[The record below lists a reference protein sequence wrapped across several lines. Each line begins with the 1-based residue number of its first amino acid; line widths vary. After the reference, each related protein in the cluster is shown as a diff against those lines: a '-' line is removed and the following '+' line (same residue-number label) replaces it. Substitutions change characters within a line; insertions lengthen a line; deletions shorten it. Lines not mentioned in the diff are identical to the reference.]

1 MTQTVED
8 AIEILAGV
16 RPRIINIR
24 IDYNEKT
31 LIKSIGRQVANGLA
45 LTDRQLELSLK
56 KIKKYQENLE
66 KNNINVEEL
75 LLLKSLRHPLREI
88 DRSQSISLVVNDDN
102 KQVILIKGTRA
113 KTFQEKWPKIQEK
126 LVGTILEQSMSKEIP
141 LNELNIVS
149 IVPEFINTDFQ
160 IDEELLAIY
169 KEIEKILENP
179 QNFVPYIDLDN
190 DKIIVRNANKHCLEY
205 IDSKISEK
213 TKTNFLS
220 YIDKLKQCG
229 VYHKNPEICE
239 KIRNFASSELV
250 KSVLTLS
257 ASRFRISPETYAFD
271 EIVDVVEK
279 LDQWPVLVLVDDDNK
294 ALEQVTTVF
303 SALNKKIPTDE
314 ITVFFRIDNG
324 QKNADEFNQMV
335 KDNHLNNYIGPNT
348 KVVFIAKNKIPKPL
362 LKADWHPIT
371 AIILSNYNF
380 GKTSAFLD
388 DMSTVY
394 YYNNSVAVRN
404 NRIKGARQIAQL

>member
-45 LTDRQLELSLK
+45 LTDRQLELALK

-88 DRSQSISLVVNDDN
+88 DRSQSISLTVNDDN
-102 KQVILIKGTRA
+102 KQVIYIKGTRA

-126 LVGTILEQSMSKEIP
+126 IVGTIIEQGMTKEVP
-141 LNELNIVS
+141 LNEINIVS
-149 IVPEFINTDFQ
+149 IVSEFVDTDFE
-160 IDEELLAIY
+160 IDIELLSVY

-190 DKIIVRNANKHCLEY
+190 ENIVIRNANKHCLEY

-220 YIDKLKQCG
+220 YLDKLKRCG

-239 KIRNFASSELV
+239 KIRNFAPSELIR
-250 KSVLTLS
+250 SVLTLS
-257 ASRFRISPETYAFD
+257 VSRFRISPDTYSFD
-271 EIVDVVEK
+271 EVVDVIEK

-303 SALNKKIPTDE
+303 SALVDKIPNDE

-362 LKADWHPIT
+362 LKADWHPST
-371 AIILSNYNF
+371 AIMLSNHDF

-394 YYNNSVAVRN
+394 YYNNSVVVRN

>member
-24 IDYNEKT
+24 IDHNEKT

-88 DRSQSISLVVNDDN
+88 DRSQSISLVVNDDK
-102 KQVILIKGTRA
+102 KQAILIKGTRA
-113 KTFQEKWPKIQEK
+113 KTFQEKWPKIQENI
-126 LVGTILEQSMSKEIP
+126 VGNILEQGMTKEMP
-141 LNELNIVS
+141 FNERNIVS
-149 IVPEFINTDFQ
+149 IVPEFVNTDFD

-179 QNFVPYIDLDN
+179 QNFVPYIDMDD
-190 DKIIVRNANKHCLEY
+190 DKIVVRNANKHCLEY

-220 YIDKLKQCG
+220 YLDKLKQCG
-229 VYHKNPEICE
+229 VYHKNPEFCI
-239 KIRNFASSELV
+239 
-250 KSVLTLS
+250 
-257 ASRFRISPETYAFD
+257 
-271 EIVDVVEK
+271 
-279 LDQWPVLVLVDDDNK
+279 
-294 ALEQVTTVF
+294 
-303 SALNKKIPTDE
+303 
-314 ITVFFRIDNG
+314 
-324 QKNADEFNQMV
+324 
-335 KDNHLNNYIGPNT
+335 
-348 KVVFIAKNKIPKPL
+348 
-362 LKADWHPIT
+362 
-371 AIILSNYNF
+371 
-380 GKTSAFLD
+380 
-388 DMSTVY
+388 
-394 YYNNSVAVRN
+394 
-404 NRIKGARQIAQL
+404 

>member
-24 IDYNEKT
+24 VDHNEKT

-66 KNNINVEEL
+66 KNNINVNEL
-75 LLLKSLRHPLREI
+75 LLLKSLRLPLREI
-88 DRSQSISLVVNDDN
+88 DRSQSIFLNVTDD
-102 KQVILIKGTRA
+102 KKRVIMIKGTRA
-113 KTFQEKWPKIQEK
+113 KSFQEKWPKILEK
-126 LVGTILEQSMSKEIP
+126 IVGDVVEQSSTKEIP
-141 LNELNIVS
+141 CNEINIVTVVS
-149 IVPEFINTDFQ
+149 EFLNSDFV
-160 IDEELLAIY
+160 IDQELLDVY
-169 KEIEKILENP
+169 TEIEKILENP

-190 DKIIVRNANKHCLEY
+190 DQVVVKNVNRHCLEY
-205 IDSKISEK
+205 IETQISEK
-213 TKTNFLS
+213 TKSNFLS
-220 YIDKLKQCG
+220 YIDKLKHCG
-229 VYHKNPEICE
+229 VYHKNPKICE
-239 KIRNFASSELV
+239 KITNFPLNALT

-257 ASRFRISPETYAFD
+257 SSRFRISPDTYSFD
-271 EIVDVVEK
+271 DVIEVVEK
-279 LDQWPVLVLVDDDNK
+279 LDQWPVLILVDDDAK

-303 SALNKKIPTDE
+303 SALSKKIPNEE

-335 KDNHLNNYIGPNT
+335 RDNQLNNYIGPNT

-362 LKADWHPIT
+362 LKADWHPNT
-371 AIILSNYNF
+371 AIMLSNHDF

-394 YYNNSVAVRN
+394 YYNNSVVVRN

>member
-24 IDYNEKT
+24 IDHNEKT

-102 KQVILIKGTRA
+102 KQAILIKGTRA
-113 KTFQEKWPKIQEK
+113 KTFQEKWPKIQENI
-126 LVGTILEQSMSKEIP
+126 VGNILEQGMTKEMP
-141 LNELNIVS
+141 FNERNIVS
-149 IVPEFINTDFQ
+149 IVPEFVNTDFD

-179 QNFVPYIDLDN
+179 QNFVPYIDMDD
-190 DKIIVRNANKHCLEY
+190 DKIVVRNANKHCLEY

-220 YIDKLKQCG
+220 YLDKLKHCG

-239 KIRNFASSELV
+239 KIRNFASSDLV

-257 ASRFRISPETYAFD
+257 ASRFRISPETYSFD
-271 EIVDVVEK
+271 EIIDVVEK
-279 LDQWPVLVLVDDDNK
+279 LDQWPVLVLVDDDTK
-294 ALEQVTTVF
+294 ALDQVTTVF
-303 SALNKKIPTDE
+303 SALSKKIPIDE

-335 KDNHLNNYIGPNT
+335 RDNHLNNYIGPNT

-362 LKADWHPIT
+362 LKADWHPST
-371 AIILSNYNF
+371 AIMLSNHDF

-394 YYNNSVAVRN
+394 YYNNSVVVRN

>member
-24 IDYNEKT
+24 IDYSEKN
-31 LIKSIGRQVANGLA
+31 LIKSIGRQVSNGLA

-88 DRSQSISLVVNDDN
+88 DRSQSISLVVNEDN
-102 KQVILIKGTRA
+102 KQVIFIKGTRA

-126 LVGTILEQSMSKEIP
+126 IVGNILEQGMTKEIP
-141 LNELNIVS
+141 LNENNIVS
-149 IVPEFINTDFQ
+149 IVPEFVDTDFEV
-160 IDEELLAIY
+160 DNELLSIY

-179 QNFVPYIDLDN
+179 QNFVPYIDIDN
-190 DKIIVRNANKHCLEY
+190 DNIIIRNANKHCLEY
-205 IDSKISEK
+205 IDSKIPEK
-213 TKTNFLS
+213 TKANFLS
-220 YIDKLKQCG
+220 YLDKLKQCG

-250 KSVLTLS
+250 KSVLMLP
-257 ASRFRISPETYAFD
+257 ASRFRISPEVHAFD
-271 EIVDVVEK
+271 EIIDIVEN
-279 LDQWPVLVLVDDDNK
+279 LDQWPVLVLVDDDTK

-303 SALNKKIPTDE
+303 SAVSKKIPIDE

-362 LKADWHPIT
+362 LKADWHPST
-371 AIILSNYNF
+371 AIMLSNHDF

-404 NRIKGARQIAQL
+404 NKIKGARQIAQL

>member
-24 IDYNEKT
+24 VDHNEKT
-31 LIKSIGRQVANGLA
+31 LIKSIGRQVASGLA

-66 KNNINVEEL
+66 KNNINVEEIL
-75 LLLKSLRHPLREI
+75 LLQSLRLPLREI
-88 DRSQSISLVVNDDN
+88 DRSQSIFLNVTEDN
-102 KQVILIKGTRA
+102 KRVIFIKGTRA
-113 KTFQEKWPKIQEK
+113 KTFQEKWPKILEK
-126 LVGTILEQSMSKEIP
+126 LVGAVVEQSSTKEIP
-141 LNELNIVS
+141 YNELNIVAVVS
-149 IVPEFINTDFQ
+149 EFLNSDFD
-160 IDEELLAIY
+160 IDPALLSTY
-169 KEIEKILENP
+169 TEIEKILENP

-190 DKIIVRNANKHCLEY
+190 DQIVIRNANKHCLDY
-205 IDSKISEK
+205 IETKIPEK

-220 YIDKLKQCG
+220 YLDKLKQCG
-229 VYHKNPEICE
+229 VYHKNPKICE
-239 KIRNFASSELV
+239 KISDFAPNALT
-250 KSVLTLS
+250 KDVLTLS
-257 ASRFRISPETYAFD
+257 SSRFRISPDTHSFD
-271 EIVDVVEK
+271 EVIDVIEN

-303 SALNKKIPTDE
+303 SALSKKISNEE

-362 LKADWHPIT
+362 LKADWHPNT
-371 AIILSNYNF
+371 AIMLSNHDF

-394 YYNNSVAVRN
+394 YYNNSVVVRN